1 MKKLLSLVAA
11 FLLSANLFAATQVE
25 GGVGNLVVPKTYSN
39 IGAWGGTWS
48 GNQVANEKDWS
59 AYEYVWI
66 KYSGFEGALNFGVM
80 YSEFKS
86 HESWGDAYYD
96 ATVSPKD
103 PSGVVGIKLDN
114 TTKYTLGNKEED
126 GDYIGDIYAQHIREV
141 FIQATSNGTNIT
153 IEEMWLGTEEE
164 YNQAVEDN
172 KWVEVFVPDTEDPG
186 VKAIPEG
193 YMSLIT
199 NGTMEE
205 SDDVSS
211 FFTKVNKGAPAPS
224 VITEGVGRFN
234 GHGITITS
242 IDNASDGWDTQ
253 FWLMFNKPIS
263 SGTKIHIEFDYRS
276 TELTSVSTQQHGAT
290 CNYIDYRG
298 LNGFSPSLNWKH
310 FEQDFTTTA
319 DMQSIAFNLNDTKD
333 EAITFYFDNFLA
345 YTEIPPT
352 NWIDLLADAD
362 EDETFFK
369 TEQGIGGPW
378 AVSPEDGVYSVLSA
392 DDPALDWDTQF
403 FVRLPKKLP
412 QGTKY
417 RVSFD
422 YKASQ
427 AGDADTQAHFEPGAY
442 KHYVFIGSPSFT
454 TDWQTYGGKDGKEGA
469 ISSDQDGIYTIA
481 FNLAKNKKET
491 TFSFKNFKF
500 EVPEDQLADLEDA
513 PSVPDYL
520 FTPENPAITIET
532 QYATIVPDYSMDI
545 EGCDITA
552 YSVAYDAD
560 KACVALT
567 EITEIP
573 YKQAVLV
580 YAEGGAGTYD
590 AASIARVLGV
600 ETGLNAASTDASKP
614 SKGDGST
621 IYVLAEVDDVVG
633 FYLLEADAVIPA
645 GKGFLQIPEAEGRAF
660 IGFAGDATTVK
671 AIETL
676 KANGAIYNLAG
687 QQVKNAQ
694 KGIFIID
701 GKKVIK

>member
-11 FLLSANLFAATQVE
+11 FMLSANLFAATQVE

-59 AYEYVWI
+59 DYEYVWI

-103 PSGVVGIKLDN
+103 PSGVVGIKLDR
-114 TTKYTLGNKEED
+114 TSTYTLGNKEED

-153 IEEMWLGTEEE
+153 IEEMWVGTEEE
-164 YNQAVEDN
+164 YLAAVEEN

-224 VITEGVGRFN
+224 VITDGVGRFE

-253 FWLMFNKPIS
+253 FWLMFTKPIS
-263 SGTKIHIEFDYRS
+263 SGTKIHIEFDYRAS
-276 TELTSVSTQQHGAT
+276 ELTSVSTQQHNENCG
-290 CNYIDYRG
+290 YVDWQG
-298 LNGFSPSLNWKH
+298 LKGFSPSLNWKH

-333 EAITFYFDNFLA
+333 KAITFYFDNFLA
-345 YTEIPPT
+345 YTEIPAVEPFDDTKNHMLLFDNGTAGSNPWDHQANYTLPT
-352 NWIDLLADAD
+352 ALEKGKTYVFEADINAVNGGETRLVPQGDGSQYLATKGLWTNEFTKYKVEFEASGNFTSLEIDLGACGGEVYFDNVSLKEKDTDDNLIANGDF
-362 EDETFFK
+362 ET
-369 TEQGIGGPW
+369 
-378 AVSPEDGVYSVLSA
+378 
-392 DDPALDWDTQF
+392 
-403 FVRLPKKLP
+403 
-412 QGTKY
+412 QGTKGWKAVNNTMEQVENELGEVKNPGIL
-417 RVSFD
+417 VSVGEAGWKTFRTGSNVKISD
-422 YKASQ
+422 SNVTAYAAKYIADGNYVQLTEVAEFASWQPVIIEAPQGNYMMDAPDNVTPVDDAINDLKANGGT
-427 AGDADTQAHFEPGAY
+427 ALPGDGTL
-442 KHYVFIGSPSFT
+442 
-454 TDWQTYGGKDGKEGA
+454 YG
-469 ISSDQDGIYTIA
+469 
-481 FNLAKNKKET
+481 LAK
-491 TFSFKNFKF
+491 
-500 EVPEDQLADLEDA
+500 
-513 PSVPDYL
+513 
-520 FTPENPAITIET
+520 I
-532 QYATIVPDYSMDI
+532 
-545 EGCDITA
+545 
-552 YSVAYDAD
+552 
-560 KACVALT
+560 
-567 EITEIP
+567 
-573 YKQAVLV
+573 
-580 YAEGGAGTYD
+580 
-590 AASIARVLGV
+590 
-600 ETGLNAASTDASKP
+600 
-614 SKGDGST
+614 DG
-621 IYVLAEVDDVVG
+621 VVG
-633 FYLLEADAVIPA
+633 FYKISSESEVPA
-645 GKGFLQIPEAEGRAF
+645 WAIYLQIPEAEGRDF
-660 IGFAGDATTVK
+660 IGFSGDATTVK

-676 KANGAIYNLAG
+676 KQSGAIYNLAG